1 MKKNKGITLIALVV
15 TIVVLLILAGT
26 TIMMIFGENGIVPRA
41 AEAAFRQEIGEVRE
55 KIDLYSIENQI
66 KAVSDITFKEINIED
81 TKNWKYTL
89 KQEIIFWGNYDIDV
103 NEITVAYINNNFEK
117 FVSDN
122 GKVLN
127 IYFIQESSS
136 SNKYIYNK
144 ETDIIY
150 KINPTKIGKNTVH
163 SIEELDY
170 LKNGGVRHK
179 DINSQN
185 YTKIEYEAELKTIDG
200 ISYYEPNLNGV
211 AKESTSLIF
220 YKVEN
225 GQVLE
230 EEKVVTAEKWLQDG
244 RPNQIQDDTGTYVL
258 YNYNEKIWANI
269 RIESRS
275 LETNWVWIPR
285 YCYKNTD
292 TTTDVKFLGIN
303 DECPE
308 GYELAG
314 SFINNQDKGA
324 FISKY
329 QPSAKVQTDTS
340 YYSYYIPDISQFDKE
355 NTYIELYNTE
365 TQSFEKE
372 VKASTITNL
381 SDFSRQNLWFD
392 YEKQI
397 WANIKVEKN
406 GLETWWV
413 WIPRYAYNA
422 SGTTTDT
429 DVIFVG
435 TDNKPIDGSE
445 LPSGYEIAGSFKNNK
460 DKGIWVSKYQPSATV
475 QTQKQNIDANT
486 LDVSNFD
493 KESASL
499 VFYKIKDGKPT
510 EETKTLTVEEWEK
523 QGRPTEIKSLLT
535 KYVLYDYQNNIWAN
549 IKIVKNNLE
558 TWWVWIPRCAYN
570 ESGTT
575 TDTDVIFVGTD
586 NKPIDGSELP
596 RGYSIVGSFKNNQDM
611 GIWVSKYQPSVN

>member
-1 MKKNKGITLIALVV
+1 M
-15 TIVVLLILAGT
+15 
-26 TIMMIFGENGIVPRA
+26 
-41 AEAAFRQEIGEVRE
+41 
-55 KIDLYSIENQI
+55 
-66 KAVSDITFKEINIED
+66 
-81 TKNWKYTL
+81 
-89 KQEIIFWGNYDIDV
+89 
-103 NEITVAYINNNFEK
+103 
-117 FVSDN
+117 
-122 GKVLN
+122 
-127 IYFIQESSS
+127 
-136 SNKYIYNK
+136 
-144 ETDIIY
+144 
-150 KINPTKIGKNTVH
+150 
-163 SIEELDY
+163 
-170 LKNGGVRHK
+170 
-179 DINSQN
+179 
-185 YTKIEYEAELKTIDG
+185 
-200 ISYYEPNLNGV
+200 NGV

-329 QPSAKVQTDTS
+329 QPSARVQTDTS

>member
-55 KIDLYSIENQI
+55 KIDLYLIEDQI
-66 KAVSDITFKEINIED
+66 KAEQEISFKEINIED

-103 NEITVAYINNNFEK
+103 NEVTVAYINNNFEK

-122 GKVLN
+122 GKVLS
-127 IYFIQESSS
+127 IYFIQENGS

-163 SIEELDY
+163 SIEELNY

-179 DINSQN
+179 SISSKN

-285 YCYKNTD
+285 
-292 TTTDVKFLGIN
+292 
-303 DECPE
+303 
-308 GYELAG
+308 
-314 SFINNQDKGA
+314 
-324 FISKY
+324 
-329 QPSAKVQTDTS
+329 
-340 YYSYYIPDISQFDKE
+340 
-355 NTYIELYNTE
+355 
-365 TQSFEKE
+365 
-372 VKASTITNL
+372 
-381 SDFSRQNLWFD
+381 
-392 YEKQI
+392 
-397 WANIKVEKN
+397 
-406 GLETWWV
+406 
-413 WIPRYAYNA
+413 
-422 SGTTTDT
+422 
-429 DVIFVG
+429 
-435 TDNKPIDGSE
+435 
-445 LPSGYEIAGSFKNNK
+445 
-460 DKGIWVSKYQPSATV
+460 
-475 QTQKQNIDANT
+475 
-486 LDVSNFD
+486 
-493 KESASL
+493 
-499 VFYKIKDGKPT
+499 
-510 EETKTLTVEEWEK
+510 
-523 QGRPTEIKSLLT
+523 
-535 KYVLYDYQNNIWAN
+535 
-549 IKIVKNNLE
+549 
-558 TWWVWIPRCAYN
+558 CAYN

>member
-1 MKKNKGITLIALVV
+1 MKKDKGITLIALVV

-26 TIMMIFGENGIVPRA
+26 ALAMVIGEEGILA
-41 AEAAFRQEIGEVRE
+41 KASEAAFRQEIGAVRE
-55 KIDLYSIENQI
+55 KIDLYLIEDQI
-66 KAVSDITFKEINIED
+66 KAEQEISFKEINIED

-103 NEITVAYINNNFEK
+103 NEVTVAYINNNFEK
-117 FVSDN
+117 FVSNN

-150 KINPTKIGKNTVH
+150 KIKPTKIGKNTVH

-179 DINSQN
+179 SISSKN

-244 RPNQIQDDTGTYVL
+244 RPNQMQDDTGTYVL

-269 RIESRS
+269 RIESSS

-596 RGYSIVGSFKNNQDM
+596 SGYSIVGSFKNNQDM

>member
-55 KIDLYSIENQI
+55 KIDLYLIEDQI
-66 KAVSDITFKEINIED
+66 KAKQEIAFKEINIED
-81 TKNWKYTL
+81 AKNWKYTL

-103 NEITVAYINNNFEK
+103 NEVTVAYINNNFER

-127 IYFIQESSS
+127 IYLIQENGS

-163 SIEELDY
+163 SIEELNY

-179 DINSQN
+179 SISPKN

-523 QGRPTEIKSLLT
+523 QGRPTEIKSLFT